1 MTSRA
6 RVILGGLLS
15 LYVLVV
21 LRAFHIQVLGVQG
34 IRERGAKQYCT
45 SIPLIPKRGVILD
58 RTGSE
63 LAVSIATKS
72 IFVQPGKLKSPGTAA
87 VLLAPRVSRSAREL
101 KKLFAAEKGFVWVRR
116 QMPSTAA
123 EEAVRE
129 VREALAALDPDA
141 HGKASAIDGIGTVEE
156 PKRFYPNREL
166 ASSVL
171 GFTDL
176 DSDGIDGL
184 ELSLNKYLRGER
196 AYLLC
201 ERDARGRLITPAS
214 TPVEIRTKGHS
225 VTLTI
230 DRNIQHVAER
240 DLQAAVAKYDARGG
254 MALVLSPKTGEILA
268 MATAPSFNP
277 NTPAAAPASFRRN
290 RILTDSFEPG
300 STFKVFTLAAALEM
314 GAVRTKDIFFCENG
328 AYRYAGKVIHDTHK
342 YGWLTPSDI
351 LKYSSNIGIVKVNDR
366 MDSDRFYDMIRAF
379 GFGARTGIEL
389 EGEVPG
395 LAPSRTAFARR
406 IRRATVSFGQG
417 ISVTPLQLAVGMS
430 AVVNGGKMMKP
441 YLVREIRDPE
451 GRTVFRG
458 EPRELRRVLSPRTSE
473 QMREILGRVVQEDG
487 TGTQARIKGFLVGGK
502 TGTAQ
507 KVEQG
512 TGRYSPTKRI
522 ASFVGFLPLQ
532 DPELLVLVV
541 IDEPHREVYGGVVAA
556 PAFNQIA
563 VKTAYY
569 LGIQP
574 TEAIASAAPS
584 ESPGKTS
591 AGAARVTPVAT
602 AVPPS
607 LTVMPDLTGLSMGR
621 VVDLMSRYSVKLSLS
636 GSGVA
641 RAQTPEAGATLVP
654 GTACSVRFGEEPA
667 PIALSA
673 SKGTR

>member
-6 RVILGGLLS
+6 RLILGGLLS
-15 LYVLVV
+15 LYILVV
-21 LRAFHIQVLGVQG
+21 VRAFHIQVLGVKG

-129 VREALAALDPDA
+129 VKEALAALDPDTR
-141 HGKASAIDGIGTVEE
+141 GKPSAVDGIGTVEE

-166 ASSVL
+166 ASSLL

-176 DSDGIDGL
+176 DSEGIEGI

-214 TPVEIRTKGHS
+214 TPVEVNSKGHS
-225 VTLTI
+225 VALTI
-230 DRNIQHVAER
+230 DRNIQHIAER
-240 DLQAAVAKYDARGG
+240 ELQAAVAKYDARGG

-268 MATAPSFNP
+268 MTTAPSFNP
-277 NTPAAAPASFRRN
+277 NAPGRAPVSARRN
-290 RILTDSFEPG
+290 RVLTDSFEPG
-300 STFKVFTLAAALEM
+300 STFKVFTLASALEM
-314 GAVRTKDIFFCENG
+314 GVVGMGEKFFCENG

-342 YGWLTPSDI
+342 YGWLTPPDI
-351 LKYSSNIGIVKVNDR
+351 LKYSSNIGIIKVNDR
-366 MDSDRFYDMIRAF
+366 MNGDRFYDMIRAF
-379 GFGARTGIEL
+379 GFGARTGLEL

-395 LAPSRTAFARR
+395 LAPSRSNFSRH

-417 ISVTPLQLAVGMS
+417 ISVTPLQLATAMS

-441 YLVREIRDPE
+441 FVVREIRDPE
-451 GRTVFRG
+451 GKTVYRG
-458 EPRELRRVLSPRTSE
+458 EARELRRVLSPKTSA
-473 QMREILGRVVQEDG
+473 QMREILGSVVQEDG

-507 KVEQG
+507 KVEPG
-512 TGRYSPTKRI
+512 TGKYSPSKRT

-532 DPELLVLVV
+532 DPELLILVV
-541 IDEPHREVYGGVVAA
+541 IDEPRGQTYGGVVAA

-574 TEAIASAAPS
+574 TEAIASAPPANRS
-584 ESPGKTS
+584 GK
-591 AGAARVTPVAT
+591 AVPDGARVTQVAT
-602 AVPPS
+602 AVPSS
-607 LTVMPDLTGLSMGR
+607 LMIMPDLTGLSMGR

-641 RAQTPEAGATLVP
+641 RAQTPDPGAALVP
-654 GTACSVRFGEEPA
+654 GTECAVRFAAEAGPA
-667 PIALSA
+667 AVSA
-673 SKGTR
+673 SEGMR